1 MFMSFHTGYYGRYV
15 IGALESNALVF
26 SYLMRELPED
36 SPRWDARPDAERFSL
51 REMVAHLLDYDTVC
65 RERFE
70 RLIREDEPEL
80 PNWDEDEAAEHYSG
94 RNPLHDLEHLQE
106 SRRMLA
112 AWIEGLSEDEW
123 QRTGSRPGVGKFSV
137 EQGVSLMLGHDSYHL
152 RQTVEWLKATQ

>member
-1 MFMSFHTGYYGRYV
+1 MSFHTGYYGRYIV
-15 IGALESNALVF
+15 GAIESNALVF
-26 SYLMRELPED
+26 SYLLRDVAED

-51 REMVAHLLDYDTVC
+51 REMVAHLLDYDTIC

-70 RLIREDEPEL
+70 RMIREDEPEL
-80 PNWDEDEAAEHYSG
+80 PNWDEDEAAAHYSG

-152 RQTVEWLKATQ
+152 RQAVEWLEATK